1 MGTCGHSLIIRSTV
15 YMYNLKVYTS
25 NIYVVNY
32 GDTVANHGSVYRPC
46 LNYQKEEWVVHY
58 SRPLNICVL
67 VILFIYIHLLI
78 INLFFIL
85 CYGSS
90 LPFLLNFLEF
100 MKCTSEQDVNI
111 FSLKMF
117 LPHWP

>member
-1 MGTCGHSLIIRSTV
+1 MGTYGHSLIIRDL

-67 VILFIYIHLLI
+67 VILTIYVEI
-78 INLFFIL
+78 
-85 CYGSS
+85 Y
-90 LPFLLNFLEF
+90 
-100 MKCTSEQDVNI
+100 M
-111 FSLKMF
+111 
-117 LPHWP
+117 

>member
-1 MGTCGHSLIIRSTV
+1 MGTCGHSLIIRDL

-32 GDTVANHGSVYRPC
+32 GDTVANHGSVFRPY

-67 VILFIYIHLLI
+67 VILSIYILYIYIYIHT
-78 INLFFIL
+78 
-85 CYGSS
+85 
-90 LPFLLNFLEF
+90 P
-100 MKCTSEQDVNI
+100 T
-111 FSLKMF
+111 
-117 LPHWP
+117 